1 MREKIKRRNF
11 YIKLATGDVDMLR
24 AENLA
29 GVFSQ
34 LGTANLVNNGWLTA
48 LHVDTRDTITVNA
61 NKIVSISED
70 Y

>member
-1 MREKIKRRNF
+1 MKNF
-11 YIKLATGDVDMLR
+11 YIKLETGDVYILR

-34 LGTANLVNNGWLTA
+34 IGTAKLVNNGWLTA
-48 LHVDTRDTITVNA
+48 LYVDTWNTITVNS